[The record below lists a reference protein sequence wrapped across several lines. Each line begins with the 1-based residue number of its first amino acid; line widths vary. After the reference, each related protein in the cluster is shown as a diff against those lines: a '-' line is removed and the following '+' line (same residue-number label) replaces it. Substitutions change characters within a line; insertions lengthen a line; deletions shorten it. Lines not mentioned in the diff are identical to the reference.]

1 MFTQSNQCHLFTES
15 KIYYIFVKY
24 VNIFNNFRESILEL
38 KQKIDIDKQKKKLV
52 KAYLLNDK

>member
-38 KQKIDIDKQKKKLV
+38 KQKIDIDKQKKIG
-52 KAYLLNDK
+52 